1 MTWDYPKKSQQKQA
15 QADKLWRLERFINYG
30 TPKMKLRRAEL
41 KQLLPELRI
50 SEDRRAFLHLLVWK
64 EKTF

>member
-1 MTWDYPKKSQQKQA
+1 MIWDYNKKQVQKQA

-30 TPKMKLRRAEL
+30 TPKMKLNRAEL
-41 KQLLPELRI
+41 KKVLPELRI
-50 SEDRRAFLHLLVWK
+50 SEDRRAFLKLLVWK

>member
-1 MTWDYPKKSQQKQA
+1 MTWDYSVQAAKKQA

-50 SEDRRAFLHLLVWK
+50 SEDRRAFLHLLVWN